1 MVLLSTMSLPQISDA
16 AAISAAL
23 IQDWTEAIR
32 INLALLK
39 TNKNNVSLLN
49 RLGFAYLQSGNIAD
63 AKKTF
68 LKVTKL
74 DMYNQIAA
82 KNLKKLGLV
91 HEKDIVK
98 TKKTTV
104 TPMSFLEEP
113 GKTKIV
119 ECVNCAPL
127 QVLLT
132 VCPGEEIELKAK
144 NHVVEARNEH
154 NVYLGALPDD
164 LSFRLIKFLGV
175 GNTYQALV
183 NAVGKNSLT
192 LFLRETGR
200 GKRFANQPSFSS
212 TALYVPFARTE
223 HSDDAA
229 EPDAEPKE
237 AETEE

>member
-1 MVLLSTMSLPQISDA
+1 MSDPQISDA
-16 AAISAAL
+16 SAITAAL
-23 IQDWTEAIR
+23 DQDWNEAIR

-49 RLGFAYLQSGNIAD
+49 RLGFAYLQSGNSVD
-63 AKKTF
+63 AKKIF
-68 LKVTKL
+68 LKVIKL
-74 DMYNQIAA
+74 DTYNQIAA

-91 HEKDIVK
+91 HKKDMVK
-98 TKKTTV
+98 TKKSHI

-127 QVLLT
+127 QILLT

-154 NVYLGALPDD
+154 HVYLGALPDD

-192 LFLRETGR
+192 LFLRETSR
-200 GKRFANQPSFSS
+200 GKRYANQPSFSS

-223 HSDDAA
+223 HADDTVEA
-229 EPDAEPKE
+229 DTEPKE
-237 AETEE
+237 TDTEE

>member
-1 MVLLSTMSLPQISDA
+1 MSDLTISDA
-16 AAISAAL
+16 AAIAAAL
-23 IQDWTEAIR
+23 AQDWKEAIR

-74 DMYNQIAA
+74 DTYNQIAA

-91 HEKDIVK
+91 RQKDIVK
-98 TKKTTV
+98 TKKSHI

-127 QVLLT
+127 QILMT

-144 NHVVEARNEH
+144 NHVVEARNEQ

-223 HSDDAA
+223 HADDSPEA
-229 EPDAEPKE
+229 EADPKE
-237 AETEE
+237 PETEE